1 MQSGFQTPY
10 VNIPKPN
17 IEKPEGRKASY
28 WLEKLFK
35 QERDKEKRIAVA
47 QIQSQALSTDQIT
60 SHTGEIEQTS
70 EEKGQEEAVKNYAE
84 KTENNRQVVADMVNS
99 SNRILLKV
107 SSLFPWDFFPNSI
120 IVEETRVTIIHR
132 ELFSSQVHSVDIK
145 NISNI
150 FIGTG
155 ILFAQLTL
163 VSDTFTQNKI
173 VINRLRKKDA
183 ILVRRIIEGL
193 RMFVKENIDTTNYT
207 PRELVSKLK
216 ELSTTKIVL

>member
-1 MQSGFQTPY
+1 MLNNFWTTYTKTPPT
-10 VNIPKPN
+10 NTDKT
-17 IEKPEGRKASY
+17 EGQGASY

-35 QERDKEKRIAVA
+35 QQRDQEKRTAEA
-47 QIQSQALSTDQIT
+47 QTQTQVSQPSQIP
-60 SHTGEIEQTS
+60 SETGETPQTT
-70 EEKGQEEAVKNYAE
+70 EEKGQEEAVKNLARNTE
-84 KTENNRQVVADMVNS
+84 KNRQVVEDMVNS
-99 SNRILLKV
+99 SNRILLRV
-107 SSLFPWDFFPNSI
+107 SSIFPWDLFPSSI

-132 ELFSSQVHSVDIK
+132 QIFSSQVHSVDIK

-155 ILFAQLTL
+155 ILCAQLTL

-173 VINRLRKKDA
+173 VIDRLWKKEA
-183 ILVRRIIEGL
+183 ILMRRIIEGM

-207 PRELVSKLK
+207 PDELVSKLK